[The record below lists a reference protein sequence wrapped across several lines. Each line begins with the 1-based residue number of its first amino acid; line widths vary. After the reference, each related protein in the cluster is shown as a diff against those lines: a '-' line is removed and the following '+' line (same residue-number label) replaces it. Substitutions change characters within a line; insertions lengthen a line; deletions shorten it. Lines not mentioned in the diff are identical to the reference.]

1 MSSHVMV
8 PVAIG
13 ELFDKISILEIKM
26 ERIGD
31 AEKLRN
37 VAAELTLLNE
47 IAMSLDSTRDETV
60 VGLRS
65 ELKSVNEAIWDAENL
80 VRRIANAGRLD
91 ESFAAVA
98 RLTYSNNDRR
108 AAIKRQLSLLSGSL
122 ILEEK
127 SHADAGDPVNEGE
140 IA

>member
-1 MSSHVMV
+1 MPEQVLV
-8 PVAIG
+8 PIAIG

-26 ERIGD
+26 ERIVD

-37 VAAELTLLNE
+37 VLAELRLLNE
-47 IAMSLDSTRDETV
+47 IATGLDCMRNETV
-60 VGLRS
+60 VSLRK
-65 ELKSVNEAIWDAENL
+65 ELKSVNEAIWVAENL
-80 VRRIANAGRLD
+80 VRKVARGD
-91 ESFAAVA
+91 HFDDSFASVA

-127 SHADAGDPVNEGE
+127 SHSDS
-140 IA
+140 